1 MGRFLRFTV
10 AAAADNGMARRRA
23 DALAA
28 VVNNSLPADIAV
40 PARPER
46 PQFSPDS
53 ARRVGSHVAVV
64 AVGLDGAAVAASQ
77 DEAHTDRERIR
88 GTALGR
94 RGTGPTAAAR
104 TGWVLRRLPGY
115 SAEKNENEFA

>member
-1 MGRFLRFTV
+1 MGRFLRFIV
-10 AAAADNGMARRRA
+10 APAADNGMARRRA
-23 DALAA
+23 DAPAA
-28 VVNNSLPADIAV
+28 VANNSLPADIAV

-64 AVGLDGAAVAASQ
+64 AAGLDGAAVAASP

-94 RGTGPTAAAR
+94 RGTGPTAATH
-104 TGWVLRRLPGY
+104 TGRVLRRLLDY
-115 SAEKNENEFA
+115 SAGEKENKFA